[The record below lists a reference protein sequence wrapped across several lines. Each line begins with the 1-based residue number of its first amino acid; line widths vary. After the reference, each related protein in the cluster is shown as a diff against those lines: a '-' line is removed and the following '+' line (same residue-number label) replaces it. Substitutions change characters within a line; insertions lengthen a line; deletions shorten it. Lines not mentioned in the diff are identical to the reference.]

1 MNTHQAKQGLAQ
13 RVETLRQ
20 KARRYARQ
28 AMCSLEPSYRQHY
41 RQLSYEASRMADR
54 LQRQL

>member
-1 MNTHQAKQGLAQ
+1 MNTLQAKI
-13 RVETLRQ
+13 ESLRQ